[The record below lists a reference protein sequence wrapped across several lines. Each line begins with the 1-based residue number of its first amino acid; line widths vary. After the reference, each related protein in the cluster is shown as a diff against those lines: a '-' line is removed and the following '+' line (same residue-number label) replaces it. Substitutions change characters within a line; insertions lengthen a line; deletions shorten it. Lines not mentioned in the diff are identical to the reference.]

1 MAESP
6 SSQAFAPAVDP
17 IAAGELVGPVA
28 LVTGAAGGM
37 GRAITRTLVAAGATT
52 VYALDRIEAEGDGIE
67 SVIADLSDLDALTST
82 IQNLEHTPQIV
93 VNAAGFYSSRP
104 GFDFSI
110 EDFSRTVDINVIAPF
125 VIMREVAKRI
135 EAEDLEGA
143 IVNIAS
149 IAGKRG
155 FPGAADY
162 AATKGALMSL
172 TRAGAMDLAPRLTV
186 NAIAPG
192 SVNTPMIE
200 QVARDIAAKTGLPL
214 DEQRAALVADT
225 PTGRVQE
232 PNEIAAAIRFLASTS
247 ARSISGETLVIDGG
261 VSRD

>member
-1 MAESP
+1 MAQDFS
-6 SSQAFAPAVDP
+6 PAVDP
-17 IAAGELVGPVA
+17 IAAGQLVGPVA

-52 VYALDRIEAEGDGIE
+52 VYALDRVESEGEGIE
-67 SVIADLSDLDALTST
+67 SIVADLSDLDALAETVAG
-82 IQNLEHTPQIV
+82 LEHTPQVV
-93 VNAAGFYSSRP
+93 VNAAGYYSSRP
-104 GFDFSI
+104 GFDFSAQ
-110 EDFSRTVDINVIAPF
+110 DFSRTVDINLIAPF
-125 VIMREVAKRI
+125 VIMREVAQRL
-135 EAEDLEGA
+135 EAEGLEGA
-143 IVNIAS
+143 VVNIAS

-162 AATKGALMSL
+162 AATKGGLISL

-192 SVNTPMIE
+192 TVNTPMID
-200 QVARDIAAKTGLPL
+200 QVARDIAAKTGLPFE
-214 DEQRAALVADT
+214 EQRAALVADT
-225 PTGRVQE
+225 PTARIQE
-232 PNEIAAAIRFLASTS
+232 PNEIAAAVRFLASTS